1 LPDSKTVNGSSLP
14 MQKVVRLFLIIIM
27 GLVLLALA
35 LAAAGAAYQALGNWN
50 DARRFPQKGRLVQA
64 GPIKLNIDCS
74 GEGKPTVIL
83 ESAGGVP
90 ARGWAKVQPE
100 VAKFTRVC
108 SYDRAGYGY
117 SESGPKPR
125 TVEQEAK
132 ELKLLLQ
139 AAGEVGPYVMVGHSQ
154 GGFNVQAFA
163 HLFSD
168 DVAGAVL
175 VDASHPDTIQR
186 TAEVLSKPERD
197 RLLADVKLFRSWWF
211 KTSQV
216 WLARLGITRL
226 MVPAPDEQS
235 REINYLMMRTKGIE
249 AFADELAVDET
260 SAAQIRAAGTLGDLP
275 LIVLTAGKSS
285 DGIYSSE
292 TDRAAERHVWVEG
305 IQAELAK
312 LSSRGKQ
319 IIVTD
324 SDHMIPTERPE
335 AVVSAIR
342 DVWEQAISKNSK

>member
-1 LPDSKTVNGSSLP
+1 LPDTKTVNGSSLP
-14 MQKVVRLFLIIIM
+14 MQKVFRLFLMIIM

-35 LAAAGAAYQALGNWN
+35 LAAAGAAYQALENWN

-108 SYDRAGYGY
+108 SYDRAGYGW
-117 SESGPKPR
+117 SESGPQPR
-125 TVEQEAK
+125 TMVQEAK

-163 HLFSD
+163 HLFPD
-168 DVAGAVL
+168 DVVGAVL

-197 RLLADVKLFRSWWF
+197 RLLADVKLFQSSWF

-226 MVPAPDEQS
+226 IVPAPDELS

-260 SAAQIRAAGTLGDLP
+260 SAAQIRAAGTLGELP

-292 TDRAAERHVWVEG
+292 TDGAAERRVWVDG

-342 DVWEQAISKNSK
+342 DVWEQGKK